1 MGSPMRISLDFL
13 PQLRSL
19 KRNVHAF
26 LCLLFLLIAFGL
38 VFLEIGSILSVMILP
53 FFVLII
59 PGYFFAKILFK
70 RDDFVDK
77 LLIGYGLS
85 TFNST
90 VSFYILLFLLNKTI
104 DPSSSRLFLVIL
116 VIESLVLILIDYFKS
131 KKSVSRNFKF
141 KVRLENLLAQNHYLL
156 LGILF
161 CTILLG
167 QILLVKIPMY
177 WPDEHTYVYISRN
190 LLHTNY
196 SFTPMPPVMDSRLYI
211 PRYVFI
217 GLNTIFYLFFGL
229 QLTAPQAMVIIS
241 SLMLVLAT
249 FALTNTLYDK
259 KVGLVASFYIAFN
272 PIFWW
277 MARRVVPD
285 MVVASLLWSGI
296 YFMIKTCKHN
306 GTEIRW
312 QYIPISG
319 LFLGLAIFVK
329 MTILFVIPTFILI
342 LIIFRQRISKKRTFL
357 FYMICLTGT
366 ISLLTVFLVS
376 ERFMEYLDFLL
387 RNFSHHM
394 DSWDWY
400 IVYASMI
407 EPLLII
413 SPVLVFTILGIV
425 FDIKKR
431 GGQSVI
437 ILFTVWTAYI
447 FLPLLMPFEAVVDP
461 RHVFPAHVG
470 PSIIAA
476 FGTVEVTKRKKL
488 WERMLYMFLLIFV
501 QVFYEAKIRNYV
513 QISQVS
519 LQILI
524 ELFLVILIFGFL
536 SLVLVSLRKAV
547 QKTKLQPSRAASKVR
562 VVVLL
567 GFVLALFV
575 NGHTLGNIMESN
587 SVRRNCLMILS
598 ATQTSLE
605 VSGKWLI
612 ENTDESSILMTNEFT
627 RLPYYA
633 GFRITYP
640 LPENES
646 SFFQKFQNK
655 NIEYLILFWNVW
667 SPKFI
672 YNICKNV
679 ETKRSNML
687 KIFRW
692 DYPADDDYAWGFV
705 IIYKVIEDSGQEA
718 IPFYNTYSIITGNN

>member
-1 MGSPMRISLDFL
+1 MGSLMRISLDFF

-38 VFLEIGSILSVMILP
+38 VFLEVGSILSMMILP

-59 PGYFFAKILFK
+59 PGYFFAEILFK
-70 RDDFVDK
+70 RDDLVDK

-85 TFNST
+85 IFNST
-90 VSFYILLFLLNKTI
+90 VSFYILLILLNKTI
-104 DPSSSRLFLVIL
+104 DPSYSRLFLAIL
-116 VIESLVLILIDYFKS
+116 VIESLVLILIDYFRS
-131 KKSVSRNFKF
+131 KKYTSRNFKF
-141 KVRLENLLAQNHYLL
+141 KIRFEHLLAQNHYLL

-167 QILLVKIPMY
+167 QILLIKIPMY

-190 LLHTNY
+190 LLQSNY
-196 SFTPMPPVMDSRLYI
+196 SFTPIPPVMDSRLWI

-249 FALTNTLYDK
+249 FALAKTLYDT
-259 KVGLVASFYIAFN
+259 KVGLFASFYLAIN

-277 MARRVVPD
+277 LARRVVPD
-285 MVVASLLWSGI
+285 MVVASFLWLGI

-306 GTEIRW
+306 GNEIEW
-312 QYIPISG
+312 KYISISG
-319 LFLGLAIFVK
+319 LFLGMAVFVK
-329 MTILFVIPTFILI
+329 LTILFVIPTLILI
-342 LIIFRQRISKKRTFL
+342 LIIFRQKISKKRTSL

-366 ISLLTVFLVS
+366 VSLLTVFVVS
-376 ERFMEYLDFLL
+376 EHFKEYLGFLL
-387 RNFSHHM
+387 SNISHLM

-400 IVYASMI
+400 IIYASMI

-425 FDIKKR
+425 FDFKKN

-437 ILFTVWTAYI
+437 ILFTAWTAYI
-447 FLPLLMPFEAVVDP
+447 FLPLLMPIDAVVDP

-488 WERMLYMFLLIFV
+488 WERMFYLSLLIFV
-501 QVFYEAKIRNYV
+501 QVFYEVNIRNYV

-519 LQILI
+519 VQILI
-524 ELFLVILIFGFL
+524 ELYLMILVFGFL
-536 SLVLVSLRKAV
+536 SLILVFLRKIV
-547 QKTKLQPSRAASKVR
+547 QKTKSQPSRAALKVQ

-567 GFVLALFV
+567 WFILILFV
-575 NGHTLGNIMESN
+575 NGATLGNIIESN
-587 SVRRNCLMILS
+587 DVRRNCFMILS

-633 GFRITYP
+633 GFRISYP
-640 LPENES
+640 LPENKFSILQE
-646 SFFQKFQNK
+646 FQNK

-672 YNICKNV
+672 YNICKYV

-687 KIFRW
+687 KMFRW
-692 DYPADDDYAWGFV
+692 DYSVDDDYAWGFV

-718 IPFYNTYSIITGNN
+718 IPFYNTYSIITSNN